1 MNAIEHAGAAGP
13 FVVDASIAGDSV
25 DVTVRD
31 NGRWRPVRNVAGG
44 RGLDMMHELMDVV
57 EVTPED
63 SGTTVR
69 MRRSVEREIAT

>member
-1 MNAIEHAGAAGP
+1 MQ
-13 FVVDASIAGDSV
+13 
-25 DVTVRD
+25 
-31 NGRWRPVRNVAGG
+31 
-44 RGLDMMHELMDVV
+44 ELMDVV